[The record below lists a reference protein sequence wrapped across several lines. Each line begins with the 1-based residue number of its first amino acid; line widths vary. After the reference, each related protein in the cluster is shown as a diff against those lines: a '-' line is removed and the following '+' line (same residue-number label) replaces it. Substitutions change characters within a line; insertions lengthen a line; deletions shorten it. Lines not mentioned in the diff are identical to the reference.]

1 MSPIEDNF
9 SITAKTKQS
18 KTETIKFMRWNFV
31 YAVLETLT
39 VVEAYILK
47 LILAIMGTLYN
58 VDPDPDPEVR
68 RNRPYAKI
76 NCTG

>member
-18 KTETIKFMRWNFV
+18 KTETIKFIRLNFA

-39 VVEAYILK
+39 VIKAYIPK
-47 LILAIMGTLYN
+47 LILAVMGTLYK
-58 VDPDPDPEVR
+58 VDPDPDPDVR
-68 RNRPYAKI
+68 RNRSYAKI

>member
-1 MSPIEDNF
+1 
-9 SITAKTKQS
+9 
-18 KTETIKFMRWNFV
+18 MRWNFA